1 MLSIGLFG
9 VAIVGLLAGWIAK
22 QVLNR
27 SQSLFTNLIV
37 GVLGAMLGA
46 WVAEAL
52 DMRFV
57 GLLGGLLV
65 ATLGSL
71 FLLAVLAILRRR

>member
-1 MLSIGLFG
+1 MLSLGIFG

-22 QVLNR
+22 RVLNR
-27 SQSLFTNLIV
+27 GQSLFANLLV
-37 GVLGAMLGA
+37 GLVGAMLGA

-52 DMRFV
+52 DLRFV

-65 ATLGSL
+65 ATLGAL
-71 FLLAVLAILRRR
+71 FLLASLAIVRR